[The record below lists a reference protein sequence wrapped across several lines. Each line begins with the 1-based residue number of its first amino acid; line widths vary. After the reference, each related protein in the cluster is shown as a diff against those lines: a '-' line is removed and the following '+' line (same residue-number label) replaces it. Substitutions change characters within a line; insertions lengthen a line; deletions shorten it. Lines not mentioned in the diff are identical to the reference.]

1 MSTRPLLEISSV
13 SRRFGGLMALKNLS
27 FSVNRGE
34 IVGLIGPNGAGK
46 TTAFN
51 VVTGTIPPSSGD
63 VHYDGRKISGLPPSQ
78 VVVAGLARTFQATS
92 TYPKQTTAENI
103 YRGMLP
109 RIRESVVGSVTG
121 RKDRDLSIR
130 DVPAEIQRI
139 LEITDLQRWADVEA
153 GSLPYGLQKKLGIA
167 VGLATRPTMLL
178 LDEPAAGLNHEEC
191 NELTRLLRYLRDD
204 HGLTL
209 LLVEH
214 HMALV
219 MELCQRI
226 VVLVQGEKIAEGTPE
241 EIRSNP
247 AVIEAYLGAPD
258 YAHA

>member
-1 MSTRPLLEISSV
+1 MSIQPLLDVSGV
-13 SRRFGGLMALKNLS
+13 SRRFGGLMALKDLS
-27 FSVNRGE
+27 FKVNRGE

-51 VVTGTIPPSSGD
+51 VITGTIPPSSGE
-63 VHYDGRKISGLPPSQ
+63 VRYEGRKISGLPPSQ

-92 TYPKQTTAENI
+92 TYPNQTTAENI

-109 RIRESVVGSVTG
+109 RIRESVVGPVTG
-121 RKDRDLSIR
+121 RKDRDLSVN
-130 DVPAEIQRI
+130 DVPAEIDRI
-139 LEITDLQRWADVEA
+139 LKITDLQRWANVEA

-191 NELTRLLRYLRDD
+191 NELTRLLRQLRDE
-204 HGLTL
+204 HNLTL

-241 EIRSNP
+241 EIRANP

>member
-1 MSTRPLLEISSV
+1 MSQDLLVIRGLT
-13 SRRFGGLMALKNLS
+13 RRFGGLMALHDLS
-27 FSVNRGE
+27 FSVQEGE

-51 VVTGTIPPSSGD
+51 VITGTIPPSAGKVHFSGKD
-63 VHYDGRKISGLPPSQ
+63 ISGGPPSR
-78 VVVAGLARTFQATS
+78 VVAHGLARTFQSTS
-92 TYPKQTTAENI
+92 TYPKESVAENI
-103 YRGMLP
+103 YRGLLS
-109 RIRESVVGSVTG
+109 RISGSAVGLLTG
-121 RKDRDLSIR
+121 RRHRTLSAQSI
-130 DVPAEIQRI
+130 PAEIDEI
-139 LEITDLQRWADVEA
+139 LRVTDLHVWRDTAA
-153 GSLPYGLQKKLGIA
+153 GNLPYGLQKKLGIA
-167 VGLATRPTMLL
+167 VALATQPRMLL

-191 NELTRLLRYLRDD
+191 KDLTQLLRRLRNN
-204 HGLTL
+204 GLTL

-219 MELCQRI
+219 MDLCHRI

-241 EIRSNP
+241 QIREHP

>member
-1 MSTRPLLEISSV
+1 MSTRPLLEIVSI

-27 FSVNRGE
+27 FTVGRGE

-51 VVTGTIPPSSGD
+51 VITGTIPPSSGE
-63 VHYDGRKISGLPPSQ
+63 VHYDGQKISGLPPSQ

-103 YRGMLP
+103 YRGLLP
-109 RIRESVVGSVTG
+109 RIRESAVGPVTG
-121 RKDRDLSIR
+121 RKDRDLSIN

-139 LEITDLQRWADVEA
+139 LAITDLQRWADVEA

-191 NELTRLLRYLRDD
+191 NELTRLLRHLRDEY
-204 HGLTL
+204 GLTL

-219 MELCQRI
+219 MDLCHRI
-226 VVLVQGEKIAEGTPE
+226 VVLVQGEKIAMGTPE

>member
-1 MSTRPLLEISSV
+1 MSPSLLQIDNL
-13 SRRFGGLMALKNLS
+13 SRRFGGLAALRNLT
-27 FSVNRGE
+27 FSVAEGE
-34 IVGLIGPNGAGK
+34 IFGLIGPNGAGK

-51 VVTGTIPPSSGD
+51 VISGSMPPSE
-63 VHYDGRKISGLPPSQ
+63 GRVRFAGHDIAGGPPSR
-78 VVVAGLARTFQATS
+78 VVAVGLARTFQSTS
-92 TYPKQTTAENI
+92 TYPTVSVAENI
-103 YRGMLP
+103 YRGMLS
-109 RIRESVVGSVTG
+109 RMAGSAAARLVG
-121 RKDRDLSIR
+121 RRDATLALQQV
-130 DVPAEIQRI
+130 DQEIDRI
-139 LEITDLQRWADVEA
+139 LHMTELHTWRDTPA
-153 GSLPYGLQKKLGIA
+153 GALAYGLQKKLGIA
-167 VGLATRPTMLL
+167 VALAARPRMLL

-191 NELTRLLRYLRDD
+191 RELGNLLRRLRDE

-226 VVLVQGEKIAEGTPE
+226 VVLVQGEKIAEGTPQ
-241 EIRSNP
+241 EIREHP